1 MLQVLFIVGL
11 AILIGYLINR
21 STGAIFRKRS
31 IGYKNA
37 QLIGV
42 LLDLDKDRFDE
53 VLSLYRSAFG
63 PGAAR
68 YAKSTF
74 KKWRSGKVLP
84 TRRTFDR
91 FYTLLPRE
99 MSFDLKCEILRKLK
113 ENYCAKEN
121 YDLAVTTDNWKDML
135 PPLLNSIAERSR
147 IAELPL
153 EVRER
158 VEWLSHGEAIAANA
172 ILSESQARETA
183 AALEHLDQEF
193 INIEMLLDRSNGR
206 ASVSHSIKLPYGTIN
221 LKIEKA

>member
-1 MLQVLFIVGL
+1 MLKFFLIVGF
-11 AILIGYLINR
+11 AILVGYLINR
-21 STGAIFRKRS
+21 STGAIFRRRS
-31 IGYKNA
+31 ISYKNA

-42 LLDLDKDRFDE
+42 LLDLDADRFDE
-53 VLSLYRSAFG
+53 ILLLYRNAFG

-113 ENYCAKEN
+113 EIYCGKDN
-121 YDLAVTTDNWKDML
+121 FDLTVTTDNWKDAL
-135 PPLLNSIAERSR
+135 PPLLRSIEEKART
-147 IAELPL
+147 AELPL
-153 EVRER
+153 EVSER
-158 VEWLSHGEAIAANA
+158 VEWLAQGEAVAANA
-172 ILSESQARETA
+172 ILSKSQARETA
-183 AALEHLDQEF
+183 DALEHLDQEF
-193 INIEMLLDRSNGR
+193 LNIEMLLDRSNGR

-221 LKIEKA
+221 LKIKKA